1 MPYCMDYGCPM
12 SGQPGIRSPG
22 LDPAGSA
29 NPLIYLVS
37 SAPGFQEDQLGA
49 PFTGESGVQ
58 TIAAFKQR
66 IPAEHIRV
74 NYVVR
79 CAPYNEKSQRV
90 EKPSK
95 KAIFACSKSLLADIE
110 ATKPKIVIAVGDVA
124 KAALFHST
132 VALSLMR
139 GSPRELMA
147 GAYKVPAMAIFDHA
161 YLRRR
166 NMPRDEVLQWVG
178 DITRAV
184 NIATGAEQVQAHKKD
199 FRILSSLGEIKE
211 YMDFLQDGVDTG
223 TFPYIV
229 TDIESSGLSP
239 FVPENELLLLGI
251 THAPHQSVIVPIDH
265 FESPL
270 RGQRKEIG
278 DLLRPLGAM
287 PLANQNMKFDYQW
300 YRHELDIV
308 MTQIVFDTY
317 FAHHAMFQT
326 TRANDIES
334 IGAMYMNEPAWEYR
348 VKESVERIRTKI
360 KAAVS
365 AWKKQ
370 YKAEYKKGF
379 VNPETQQALDLWTGW
394 QVASKMGKGY
404 SVVPIG
410 DLAHY
415 CCIDCDVTYRAVPV
429 LQKMLQEANLLD
441 MYQRMFM
448 TNIVPWCDIQYE
460 GISIDPNAVQAHND
474 TFPQKLENIKHE
486 FNKLTLVQAT
496 AELIGKPDVNMNSPK
511 QVSTLLY
518 DVMKCAAPKDK
529 KKGARTTDNEHLKVL
544 KGAADRKDT
553 KQSRE
558 AASVLSSIMDFRTT
572 SKIFS
577 SYVTGMAKFAVDD
590 LIHPVWNIAGTD
602 TGRASAKEPPIH
614 SQPKELRD
622 IIVSRY
628 ADIGGAILYMDQS
641 QVEVRGFAS
650 IANDPFLIDTYNTPG
665 ADVHRMLASMLF
677 SKPPEQITDAERQ
690 IAKTC
695 VFASLYGGGP
705 ARIAGQ
711 TGMPL
716 DEAKVVH
723 ARFTSIITL
732 NQFKD
737 RLWSELTQ
745 FGYVTTPFGRI
756 RIIPIPDSEQK
767 QYHAKNQSI
776 NTPIQ
781 SAASDITLES
791 ITRLW
796 YRMLYAGMK
805 SKIIIWHHDAIVWDV
820 FPGELP
826 TLLDMAQEAMVTE
839 PMQMY
844 DWLRVPLKIEGGF
857 GANWRDDLEVVER
870 NGTQVHVDGKRKNYE
885 TLMATPFAQL
895 NPSVVTEEYEKHG
908 TPMVKAVFN
917 LAS

>member
-1 MPYCMDYGCPM
+1 MPYCMDYGCPL
-12 SGQPGIRSPG
+12 SGKPGIKSPG

-29 NPLIYLVS
+29 NPLIYLVA
-37 SAPGFQEDQLGA
+37 SAPGFQEDQMGV
-49 PFTGESGVQ
+49 PFCGESGQQ

-66 IPAEHIRV
+66 IAVEHLRV

-79 CAPYNEKSQRV
+79 CAPYKEKSQRI

-95 KAIFACSKSLLADIE
+95 KAIFACCPSLLADIE
-110 ATKPKIVIAVGDVA
+110 ATKPKIVIAIGDVA

-139 GSPRELMA
+139 GSPRELQA
-147 GAYKVPAMAIFDHA
+147 GSYTVPAMAIYDYA
-161 YLRRR
+161 YLRQRDW
-166 NMPRDEVLQWVG
+166 PRDVVLQWVG

-184 NIATGAEQVQAHKKD
+184 NIATGSEQMQVHEKD
-199 FRILSSLGEIKE
+199 YRILSSLAEIRD
-211 YMDFLQDGVDTG
+211 YMAFLQDGVDRG
-223 TFPYIV
+223 MFPYIV
-229 TDIESSGLSP
+229 TDIESSGLNP
-239 FVPENELLLLGI
+239 WDPKTELLLLGI
-251 THAPHQSVIVPIDH
+251 THAPHQSVIVPVDH

-300 YRHELDIV
+300 YRHELDI
-308 MTQIVFDTY
+308 MMINIVFDTY
-317 FAHHAMFQT
+317 FAHHALFQS

-334 IGAMYMNEPAWEYR
+334 IGAMYLNEPAWEYR
-348 VKESVERIRTKI
+348 VKESVERIRSQI
-360 KAAVS
+360 KMAVS
-365 AWKKQ
+365 AWKKR
-370 YKAEYKKGF
+370 YKAEYKKGQ
-379 VNPETQQALDLWTGW
+379 VDPETQRALDLWTAW
-394 QVASKMGKGY
+394 QVASKQGKGY
-404 SVVPIG
+404 GVVPIG

-441 MYQRMFM
+441 MFQRMFM
-448 TNIVPWCDIQYE
+448 TNMVPWCDIQYE
-460 GISIDPNAVQAHND
+460 GIAIDGNAVAAHNEA
-474 TFPQKLENIKHE
+474 FPQKLEGIKHD
-486 FNKLTLVQAT
+486 FNKLTFVQAT

-511 QVSTLLY
+511 QVSTLMY
-518 DVMKCAAPKDK
+518 DVMKCAPPKDK
-529 KKGARTTDNEHLKVL
+529 RKNARTTDNEHLKML
-544 KGAADRKDT
+544 EGAAKRKDT

-558 AASVLSSIMDFRTT
+558 VAKVLSTIMDFRTQ
-572 SKIFS
+572 SKVFS
-577 SYVTGMAKFAVDD
+577 SYVTGMVKFAVDGR
-590 LIHPVWNIAGTD
+590 INPNWNIAGTD

-614 SQPKELRD
+614 SQPKDLRD
-622 IIVSRY
+622 IVTSRY
-628 ADIGGAILYMDQS
+628 ADIGGVIFYMDQS
-641 QVEVRGFAS
+641 QVEVRVFAS
-650 IANDPFLIDTYNTPG
+650 VANDSFLIEIYNTPG

-677 SKPPEQITDAERQ
+677 SKPPEQVTDAERQ

-705 ARIAGQ
+705 SRIAGQ
-711 TGMPL
+711 TGMAL

-737 RLWSELTQ
+737 RLWSELLRC
-745 FGYVTTPFGRI
+745 GYVTTAFGRI
-756 RIIPIPDSEQK
+756 RIIPIPASEQK
-767 QYHAKNQSI
+767 QYHARNQSI

-796 YRMLYAGMK
+796 YRMKYAGMQ

-820 FPGELP
+820 YPGELP
-826 TLLDMAQEAMVTE
+826 TILEMAQVAMVTE

-857 GANWRDDLEVVER
+857 GVNWRDDLEVTER
-870 NGTQVHVDGKRKNYE
+870 NGTQVSVDGKRKNYE
-885 TLMATPFAQL
+885 KLVASPFARL
-895 NPSVVTEEYEKHG
+895 NPSVITEEYEKNG